1 MKNIHLIATDKP
13 SRLLLSK
20 RDYIAM
26 NNKLKRN
33 KMNQKNDLFWLVI
46 IVCLTISFIAILI
59 TLTLIINK

>member
-1 MKNIHLIATDKP
+1 MDE
-13 SRLLLSK
+13 

-46 IVCLTISFIAILI
+46 IVGLTISFIAILI

>member
-1 MKNIHLIATDKP
+1 MDE
-13 SRLLLSK
+13 

-46 IVCLTISFIAILI
+46 IVGLTINFIAILI

>member
-1 MKNIHLIATDKP
+1 MDE
-13 SRLLLSK
+13 

>member
-1 MKNIHLIATDKP
+1 MQNNITTKHLRPMDE
-13 SRLLLSK
+13 

-46 IVCLTISFIAILI
+46 IVGLTISFIAILI